1 MAKFSA
7 FRHFL
12 RDEAHYG
19 KPLQN
24 AWTKAIRDSGFDEK
38 YEDELITHLRGKLN
52 AHGGEHYDT
61 NVSDEVKKALSVAPN
76 FQKAGLG
83 AEMWDQGKYL
93 GKYPQASAKDTIL
106 KRKAAHDNRMLRA
119 KGATLKNDSEVWDA
133 ALKRSEGGT
142 FGDFL
147 KNYQQINV
155 GSNIAK
161 SKAARASSGFKAFAS
176 EENAAATNLP
186 APVKATTPVTQT
198 LPTPAA
204 SSNLPATTV
213 PSAQPAFPVINN
225 PAMASTKM
233 PLLTSS
239 AKKASGGSGNSIQ
252 QKLAERR
259 KILEEFK
266 NDHGY
271 SQQEFSHFYKGS
283 GDLNAA
289 EKYMVKN
296 RYNQANS
303 AWANY
308 QEAIKAGKAD
318 EAAAIRKQYGNAE
331 NLGGFQRHAAKG
343 MESGPSISDYAW
355 GYKIPQATLGGGIGV
370 GAFAAVMNASTGQK
384 SNAELY
390 SAPF

>member
-1 MAKFSA
+1 MAKLSA

-12 RDEAHYG
+12 RDEGHYG
-19 KPLQN
+19 KTLQN
-24 AWTKAIRDSGFDEK
+24 AWTKAVRDSGFDEK
-38 YEDELITHLRGKLN
+38 YEDELVNHLREKIN
-52 AHGGEHYDT
+52 ARGGEHYDT
-61 NVSDEVKKALSVAPN
+61 NVSDEVKKALSVAPR

-83 AEMWDQGKYL
+83 AEIWDRGKYL
-93 GKYPQASAKDTIL
+93 DKYHQAPAKDTIL
-106 KRKAAHDNRMLRA
+106 KRKAAHDNRMLSA
-119 KGATLKNDSEVWDA
+119 K
-133 ALKRSEGGT
+133 
-142 FGDFL
+142 
-147 KNYQQINV
+147 
-155 GSNIAK
+155 
-161 SKAARASSGFKAFAS
+161 
-176 EENAAATNLP
+176 AATNLP
-186 APVKATTPVTQT
+186 TPAKAATPATTTATQT
-198 LPTPAA
+198 LPAPAA

-213 PSAQPAFPVINN
+213 PSAQPAFSIINN

-239 AKKASGGSGNSIQ
+239 AKKASGGGGNSIQ
-252 QKLAERR
+252 QKLAERQR
-259 KILEEFK
+259 ILEEFK

-308 QEAIKAGKAD
+308 QEAVKAGKTD